1 MSNTEYAPALKQ
13 IVEPWEELVARK
25 ENDFV
30 SVNLGVLESIAAQN
44 PDLKVPDWRFPGD
57 NAENDWA
64 FATQVVVSSVIN
76 FHFLNRNRDEGE
88 NWAMTDPS
96 GKVLTG
102 SNALLT
108 RLNQR
113 FPEQEDITSPD
124 IRKLNA
130 RAEFDA
136 FLPDIPLAM
145 QRRELL
151 EDFAH
156 GLANYF
162 DGSVRNLIE
171 STKDTDG
178 KLRLFNEGRGLAEVL
193 ADTSIFEQA
202 FFDTSHL
209 DDLTFPFNKRANLA
223 PLLIY
228 GRSTTSETLPTFADI
243 DQSGVIPDY
252 RLPQAFRSMGAI
264 AYSPKLAGLVDNWKP
279 VLKHSAEEI
288 EIRGATSY
296 ATAYLLKRINEIRA
310 EAGQE
315 PYNMAHIDFMLWKM
329 GRGLKDGSFPH
340 FTETTAY

>member
-1 MSNTEYAPALKQ
+1 YAPALQ
-13 IVEPWEELVARK
+13 QVVDPWEALVARG

-30 SVNLGVLESIAAQN
+30 SVNQDVLETIAAQN
-44 PDLKVPDWRFPGD
+44 PELKVPDWRFPGD
-57 NAENDWA
+57 NAEDDWG

-76 FHFLNRNRDEGE
+76 FHFLNRNRDQGE
-88 NWAMTDPS
+88 NWSMTDPS
-96 GKVLTG
+96 GNVLTG

-108 RLNQR
+108 RFNQR
-113 FPEQEDITSPD
+113 FPDQEDITSPE
-124 IRKLNA
+124 IRKLIGN
-130 RAEFDA
+130 AEFDA
-136 FLPDIPLAM
+136 FLPGIPLAM

-171 STKDTDG
+171 STKDADD
-178 KLRLFNEGRGLAEVL
+178 KLRLFNDGHGLTETLLNTTIFERAFT
-193 ADTSIFEQA
+193 DTSQ
-202 FFDTSHL
+202 L
-209 DDLTFPFNKRANLA
+209 GDLTFPFNKRANLA
-223 PLLIY
+223 PLLMY
-228 GRSTTSETLPTFADI
+228 GRSTTSDTLPSFADI

-264 AYSPKLAGLVDNWKP
+264 AYSPKLAELVDNWKP
-279 VLKHSAEEI
+279 VMKNSAEEV

-310 EAGQE
+310 EAGQT

-329 GRGLKDGSFPH
+329 GRNLKDTPSMPH